1 MDTTMIKPSATAIQR
16 LYFFS
21 FQNRRRMRRR
31 EKSSILQKLNRQSRQ
46 PAYGKKN
53 GWIQLKTVKTGVRA
67 FEGVHFHWYMEG
79 VDREAIEEIS
89 DSGGEE
95 GTTPSAGNTQEAPP
109 EEAYDKSG
117 CHQDMEETY
126 HRFIALRYSYAFQSF
141 RPETGISAMTC
152 IQTLFPSRYYNRFF

>member
-1 MDTTMIKPSATAIQR
+1 MDTAEDC
-16 LYFFS
+16 
-21 FQNRRRMRRR
+21 
-31 EKSSILQKLNRQSRQ
+31 EKQAS
-46 PAYGKKN
+46 G
-53 GWIQLKTVKTGVRA
+53 A

-79 VDREAIEEIS
+79 VDREEIEEIS

-126 HRFIALRYSYAFQSF
+126 HRFIALRYSYGIF
-141 RPETGISAMTC
+141 RVSGQRRVYP
-152 IQTLFPSRYYNRFF
+152 P